1 MAWMRTRRK
10 FDFHRRCIPTTRM
23 IQVNLRS
30 TNTRVVRAD
39 PPPLPP
45 KSSWTGGAAVD
56 ADPNWP
62 TRRGNATRVLKNQW
76 GSTRRRRRR
85 HFVLGPIPGEDPC
98 GNQIF
103 GAPPST
109 RRCRSDRVG
118 SMAW

>member
-1 MAWMRTRRK
+1 M
-10 FDFHRRCIPTTRM
+10 HRSQRLRGIPTTRM

-62 TRRGNATRVLKNQW
+62 TRRGNATRVLRNQW